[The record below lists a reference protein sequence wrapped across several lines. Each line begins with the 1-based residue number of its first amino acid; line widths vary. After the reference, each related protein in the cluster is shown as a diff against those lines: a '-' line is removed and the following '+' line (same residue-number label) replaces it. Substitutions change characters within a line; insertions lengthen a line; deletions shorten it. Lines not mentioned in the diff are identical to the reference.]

1 MAEQIVVLDEGQM
14 EQKIRE
20 FPDQLEK
27 AWTTLWTKDVPHW
40 EGKIS
45 HVVICGMGGSGIAGK
60 LAKELFADQ
69 AIHIETWSD
78 YGLPAWVNAE
88 TLVIGVSHSG
98 DTEETVDAVKAA
110 IEKKLSVMVISTGGK
125 LQELSQIHGFPVVSY
140 NYPFAPRLA
149 IGYLYGS
156 LITLLTKLKLVNFL
170 ETQYFQALEELRKVA
185 TDTKFTDKA
194 EELAIS
200 LNNKVPL
207 IVSSVPLTAVA
218 VRWVTQLNE
227 NSKTFAVAATV
238 PELCHNTVVGVDYS
252 IPEKLSILILESKY
266 AFSRN
271 VARQKI
277 IEKLFSSKE
286 IAAVPLSVASN
297 SFLAEQWLLLQFGDW
312 LSFYLAGVYGVD
324 PTPVES
330 ITFLKEE
337 LKKV

>member
-1 MAEQIVVLDEGQM
+1 MSEQIIVLDEGKM
-14 EQKIRE
+14 EEKIRS

-69 AIHIETWSD
+69 AIHFETWAD
-78 YGLPAWVNAE
+78 YGLPSWVNAE

-98 DTEETVDAVKAA
+98 DTEETVDAVKTAV
-110 IEKKLSVMVISTGGK
+110 EKKLPLVVISTGGK
-125 LQELSQIHGFPVVSY
+125 LAELAQIHAIPIVAFEDASP
-140 NYPFAPRLA
+140 PRAA

-170 ETQYFQALEELRKVA
+170 ETQYFQALDELRKA
-185 TDTKFTDKA
+185 TADPKFTDKA

-207 IVSSVPLTAVA
+207 IAASHPLTAVA
-218 VRWVTQLNE
+218 DRWVTQLNE
-227 NSKTFAVAATV
+227 NSKTFAVSATV
-238 PELCHNTVVGVDYS
+238 PELCHNTLVGVDFS
-252 IPEKLSILILESKY
+252 IPEKLSVLVLESKY

-271 VARQKI
+271 IARKKI
-277 IEKLFSSKE
+277 IEKAFLKKQIS
-286 IAAVPLSVASN
+286 AVPLSVSSN
-297 SFLAEQWLLLQFGDW
+297 SLLAEQWLLLQFGDW

-324 PTPVES
+324 PTPVDS
-330 ITFLKEE
+330 INFLKEE

>member
-1 MAEQIVVLDEGQM
+1 MSEQIVVLDEGKM
-14 EQKIRE
+14 EEKIRE

-45 HVVICGMGGSGIAGK
+45 HIVICGMGGSGIAGK

-69 AIHIETWSD
+69 AIHIETWAD
-78 YGLPAWVNAE
+78 YGLPTWVNTE

-98 DTEETVDAVKAA
+98 DTEETVDAVKSAV
-110 IEKKLSVMVISTGGK
+110 EKKIPVVVITTGGK
-125 LQELSQIHGFPVVSY
+125 LQELSQIHAFPIVIY
-140 NYPFAPRLA
+140 QDAAAPRAA
-149 IGYLYGS
+149 IGWLYGS
-156 LITLLTKLKLVNFL
+156 LITLLTKMKLVNFL
-170 ETQYFQALEELRKVA
+170 ETQYFQALEELRKVG

-200 LNNKVPL
+200 LNNKVPM
-207 IVSSVPLTAVA
+207 IAASAPLTAVA
-218 VRWVTQLNE
+218 DRWVSQLNE
-227 NSKTFAVAATV
+227 NSKTFATSADF
-238 PELCHNTVVGVDYS
+238 PELCHNTIVGVDYAV
-252 IPEKLSILILESKY
+252 PEKLSVLVLESKY

-271 VARQKI
+271 IARGKI
-277 IEKLFSSKE
+277 IEKLFLNKE
-286 IAAVPLSVASN
+286 ISAVPLSVASN
-297 SFLAEQWLLLQFGDW
+297 SQLAEQWLLLHFGDW